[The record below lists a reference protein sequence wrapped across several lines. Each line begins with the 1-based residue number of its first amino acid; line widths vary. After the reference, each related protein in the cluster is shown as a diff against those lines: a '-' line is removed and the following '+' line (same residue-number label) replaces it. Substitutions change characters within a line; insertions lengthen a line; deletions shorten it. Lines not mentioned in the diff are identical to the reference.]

1 MTRLYGRL
9 SGWLA
14 SIHQHGK
21 DCGPCEECSANSLCR
36 ISQSIGVPPTLRS
49 AEDLATIARITSERI
64 IPRHLAAM
72 AEIQICVAKYTTLI
86 SESSENHVASS
97 LERAFKYE
105 LDLTK
110 ERFTASCWD
119 TDIECIFLTAR
130 LHLTATLAVSQ
141 SKQLD
146 AAGEGS
152 LDTIQGSSLRI
163 NLSEGLSSATRLIQL
178 MCLGR
183 EQEAPPDASSLNPA
197 MYALAVDELYMQ
209 GLPKLYFRALV
220 FASFYLL
227 RYHVSGT
234 FGGAAVDADLARSHV
249 GIACGYLRKH
259 STDPSDEPGRS
270 AAAIETLNR
279 YSASSRGIMRSMT
292 ISDRL
297 GASIMY
303 DALAMASELRTRPVR
318 LMSEHDEPQQSL
330 EGGGKRNAGGSRG
343 EAGES
348 GREGDFMME
357 GQRVGEDAS
366 RTEYLDSLT
375 FPEGWM
381 EDFDMEFGE
390 LSRDLFSEAALLG

>member
-1 MTRLYGRL
+1 ML
-9 SGWLA
+9 WLA
-14 SIHQHGK
+14 CFYTSTW
-21 DCGPCEECSANSLCR
+21 

-49 AEDLATIARITSERI
+49 AEDLATIARITSERA
-64 IPRHLAAM
+64 IPRYFAAM
-72 AEIQICVAKYTTLI
+72 VEIQVCVAKYTVLI

-110 ERFTASCWD
+110 DRFAACWD
-119 TDIECIFLTAR
+119 TDIECVFLTAK

-152 LDTIQGSSLRI
+152 IDTIQGSSLRV

-183 EQEAPPDASSLNPA
+183 EQSSAPPETSSSGRYA
-197 MYALAVDELYMQ
+197 MPVDDLYMQ

-220 FASFYLL
+220 FATFYLL

-234 FGGAAVDADLARSHV
+234 LGAAVDADLARSHV
-249 GIACGYLRKH
+249 GIACSYLRKH
-259 STDPSDEPGRS
+259 STEPSDEPGRS

-279 YSASSRGIMRSMT
+279 YSASRGLSRSMR

-297 GASIMY
+297 GASIVY
-303 DALAMASELRTRPVR
+303 DALTMASELRTRPVR
-318 LMSEHDEPQQSL
+318 LMSEQDEPQQALGGAASRKANSSKSG
-330 EGGGKRNAGGSRG
+330 EGTPQGANEEDEQRRAEMAPSM
-343 EAGES
+343 EFLDDVMFS
-348 GREGDFMME
+348 SDWMGDFE
-357 GQRVGEDAS
+357 
-366 RTEYLDSLT
+366 
-375 FPEGWM
+375 
-381 EDFDMEFGE
+381 E
-390 LSRDLFSEAALLG
+390 LSRDLFSEAALFG

>member
-1 MTRLYGRL
+1 MLLHIDMVRI
-9 SGWLA
+9 
-14 SIHQHGK
+14 IHCIFDVK
-21 DCGPCEECSANSLCR
+21 DRSTKLVSYR

-49 AEDLATIARITSERI
+49 AEDLATITRITSERI
-64 IPRHLAAM
+64 IPRHFAAM
-72 AEIQICVAKYTTLI
+72 AEIKICVAKYTTLI

-110 ERFTASCWD
+110 DRFAASCWD

-130 LHLTATLAVSQ
+130 LHITATLAVSQ

-152 LDTIQGSSLRI
+152 VDTIQGSSLRV

-178 MCLGR
+178 MCLER
-183 EQEAPPDASSLNPA
+183 DQAAPVDTTSSTSA
-197 MYALAVDELYMQ
+197 RYALAVDELYMQ

-220 FASFYLL
+220 FATFYLL

-259 STDPSDEPGRS
+259 SSDPSDEPGRS

-279 YSASSRGIMRSMT
+279 YSASSRGLMRSMT

-303 DALAMASELRTRPVR
+303 DALTMASELRTRPVR
-318 LMSEHDEPQQSL
+318 LMSEHDEPQQAL
-330 EGGGKRNAGGSRG
+330 EDS
-343 EAGES
+343 
-348 GREGDFMME
+348 REGKAGSSRPAASNTGRQDGFGME
-357 GQRVGEDAS
+357 GQQSGEDPS

-375 FPEGWM
+375 FPDGWM

-390 LSRDLFSEAALLG
+390 LSRDLFSEAALLA